1 VLMYAGFSENMWAL
15 CCNAG

>member
-1 VLMYAGFSENMWAL
+1 MYAGFSENMWAL